1 MNQSWQHF
9 IFSLFAQLLLPLA
22 PLAIEYWL
30 NGKIGEQTC
39 AISAAMYSIAI
50 GVSTK
55 NLGLLG
61 ISIVVAVIFSSLF
74 GYLVSGNTA
83 HFAIK
88 GPAIF
93 TILFFM
99 IIHAFERFKRH
110 VQQGELFID
119 FGGRHV

>member
-1 MNQSWQHF
+1 MTQNWQHF
-9 IFSLFAQLLLPLA
+9 LFSMFAQLMLPLA
-22 PLAIEYWL
+22 PLAIELWL
-30 NGKIGEQTC
+30 TGNIGEQTY

-61 ISIVVAVIFSSLF
+61 LSIVVAVLFSALF
-74 GYLVSGNTA
+74 GFLVSGNTA
-83 HFAIK
+83 HYAIK
-88 GPAIF
+88 DPAIF

-99 IIHAFERFKRH
+99 VIHSFERFKRH

-119 FGGRHV
+119 FGEPRV